1 MANGGDIGDT
11 VFLAWAVTDTA
22 NRNAQ
27 EQIQHNRV
35 NAFIQQG
42 MTYEQAVA
50 AAQHSF
56 AVQAAN
62 TPPARGSISAIV
74 FGWGWFLFFISAAT
88 MNGWAGAPNVIIALA
103 SLLGAGVALVAHHS
117 NAEYRRWRARRTA

>member
-1 MANGGDIGDT
+1 MPRKLKT
-11 VFLAWAVTDTA
+11 YVTSA
-22 NRNAQ
+22 G
-27 EQIQHNRV
+27 
-35 NAFIQQG
+35 F
-42 MTYEQAVA
+42 YEQAVA